1 MTPRKIMLLI
11 SLALTVS
18 ACASEPEEKNVTPI
32 DKAEIQKTKI
42 NDTEFATDYS
52 DGRLLDENELGLKT
66 LMMTA
71 LSPVE
76 GISGAAVLEV
86 GTNRVIIM
94 GHQGPLPQQSVSKLW
109 VALAVADKISKGQG
123 SYTDSITISQADR
136 ALFHQPLAR
145 YVENGPISVNIAQLM
160 NMSLTQSDNMANSIL
175 TDYAGGAGSVRDWLQ
190 KFSPSIRFGP
200 GDRQMQAGIS
210 GLTWNPVYADRLS
223 FEQARGMV
231 SPAIRA
237 ERYAQYVKNPID
249 GADVE
254 SLVKA
259 LASLRLG
266 HFPGSR
272 EVLSFMSRTNT
283 GSARLKAGTPSNWML
298 LHKTGTGQTWN
309 GRTAGFNDIGIMESP
324 SGTSY
329 AVAVMIGDSS
339 SPDQIKQKAIADIAR
354 AVVAYDQKKLS
365 MRSQVASVDAENL
378 SE

>member
-1 MTPRKIMLLI
+1 MFLLPLVFTF
-11 SLALTVS
+11 SGCTA
-18 ACASEPEEKNVTPI
+18 EPEESAVSPVN
-32 DKAEIQKTKI
+32 DAEIEDTKI
-42 NDTEFATDYS
+42 SADEFATAYS
-52 DGRLLDENELGLKT
+52 DERILDEDEMQLKT
-66 LMMTA
+66 LMMEA
-71 LSPVE
+71 LSKVE
-76 GISGAAVLEV
+76 GTSAAAVMEV
-86 GTNRVIIM
+86 GTNRPILM
-94 GHQGPLPQQSVSKLW
+94 GHKGPLPQQSVSKIW
-109 VALAVADKISKGQG
+109 VALAVAEKISRGQG
-123 SYTDSITISQADR
+123 NYTDSITISQADR

-160 NMSLTQSDNMANSIL
+160 NMSLTQSDNMANAIL
-175 TDYAGGAGSVRDWLQ
+175 TDYAGGPESVRRWLN

-200 GDRQMQAGIS
+200 GDKQMQAGIS

-231 SPAIRA
+231 SPSVRA

-266 HFPGSR
+266 EFPGSR

-283 GSARLKAGTPSNWML
+283 GSARLKAGTPSDWIL

-324 SGTSY
+324 NGTSY

-339 SPDQIKQKAIADIAR
+339 SPDQVKQKAIADIAR
-354 AVVAYDQKKLS
+354 AIVAYDQRRAAK
-365 MRSQVASVDAENL
+365 SQIASVDTNSLPE
-378 SE
+378 